1 MDLSK
6 IPHIVLLIVT
16 MASCLGVGIAKNSF
30 SKNVSSTQRGYQ
42 IFNMVSSAICALVIL
57 AYSGFKLDGSIYSLI
72 IGALFGIVT
81 AIAAI
86 FNLAAVSIGPL
97 SYTTVI
103 ISSSTVITAI
113 SGLFFG
119 EIPSIPQWIG
129 IAFMMVCIVL
139 ATKKKEDDR
148 NKKTSVKWLV
158 FSFLAAIFTAGVGL
172 LQKVHQ
178 ESDHSDE
185 LSLMLFIAFIVSTL
199 FSFVLYLIS
208 LKKDPPIFAQKN
220 GSKKK
225 AAILLGALLFV
236 VGIAIALNNIIN
248 LYLVGVMKSAVFFPI
263 INGGH
268 LILSTLAGLLLF
280 KEKLTAKQWIG
291 IIFGIAATFLLCF

>member
-30 SKNVSSTQRGYQ
+30 SKNISSTQRGYQ
-42 IFNMVSSAICALVIL
+42 IFNMVSSVICALVIL

-158 FSFLAAIFTAGVGL
+158 LSFLAAIFTAGVGL

-199 FSFVLYLIS
+199 FSFVLYLMS

-291 IIFGIAATFLLCF
+291 IVFGIAATFLLCF

>member
-42 IFNMVSSAICALVIL
+42 IFNMVSSVICALVIL

-86 FNLAAVSIGPL
+86 FNLAAVSVGPL

-178 ESDHSDE
+178 ESDHSEE

-199 FSFVLYLIS
+199 FSFVLYLMS